1 MSDEEY
7 NIFTGNEE
15 VKRPSKLLFLS
26 ELSRATMGLGAYVM
40 SFPWLQLLPQG
51 DGHPVMVI
59 PGFMTTDRTT
69 APLRFFLKSRNYV
82 PYRWKLG
89 RNLANFMEIEELVYE
104 RLLELKAKHGC
115 KVSIVGWSLG
125 GVYAREIAR
134 RHPDAVRQVITLG
147 SPFGGIT
154 GENNIEWI
162 FELVTGRSVTDVGHI
177 PAEIVASIP
186 KPIPVPTTA
195 IYSKTDGVVAWQHCM
210 EKTEGPIT
218 ENVEVIGSHIGL
230 GHNPAVLA
238 CVAERLSQPEEKW
251 IPFRHTT
258 LGKLFYTQYF

>member
-7 NIFTGNEE
+7 HVFTGREE
-15 VKRPSKLLFLS
+15 VKRPSKLLLLS
-26 ELSRATMGLGAYVM
+26 ELGRASFGLGAYFM
-40 SFPWLQLLPQG
+40 SLPWLQLMPKG
-51 DGHPVMVI
+51 DEHPVLVL
-59 PGFMTTDRTT
+59 PGFMTTDTT
-69 APLRFFLKSRNYV
+69 TSPLRFYLKSRKYT
-82 PYRWKLG
+82 PYRWKMG
-89 RNLANFMEIEELVYE
+89 RNLANFHEIEEKIYD
-104 RLLELKAKHGC
+104 RLLELKDIHGR

-162 FELVTGRSVTDVGHI
+162 YEMVTGRKVTEVDHI
-177 PAEIVASIP
+177 PEDIVNNIP
-186 KPIPVPTTA
+186 KAPPVPTTA

-210 EKTEGPIT
+210 EKKEGPIT

-238 CVAERLSQPEEKW
+238 CIAERLSQREGEW
-251 IPFRHTT
+251 IPFKHTT
-258 LGKLFYTQYF
+258 MGKLFYSHYF